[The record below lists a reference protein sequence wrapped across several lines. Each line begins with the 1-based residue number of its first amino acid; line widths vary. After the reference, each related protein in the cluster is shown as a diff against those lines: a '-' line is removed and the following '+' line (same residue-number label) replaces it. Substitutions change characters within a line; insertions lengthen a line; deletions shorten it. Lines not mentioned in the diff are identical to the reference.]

1 MELLVGK
8 MVRLEKIMLP
18 KVEEPGHAKNYQ
30 VISGRAQLVG
40 FFFNIGRVRV
50 NKKSW
55 MGGRFG
61 SGRRVEFLI
70 RYFRVPNL
78 LSGLS

>member
-40 FFFNIGRVRV
+40 FFFNIGRVWV
-50 NKKSW
+50 
-55 MGGRFG
+55 G
-61 SGRRVEFLI
+61 
-70 RYFRVPNL
+70 Y
-78 LSGLS
+78 